1 MVLIM
6 EITAAMMAYNMRGD
20 MYGSIKANM
29 ESSMVE
35 YEDKDG
41 YVKDSWDF
49 LQDRV
54 SYHQVS

>member
-1 MVLIM
+1 MILIM
-6 EITAAMMAYNMRGD
+6 EITAAMMAYNMRSD

-41 YVKDSWDF
+41 YVKESWDF

-54 SYHQVS
+54 SYH